1 MLVASVAIADRQ
13 AHAQQPGAGGGII
26 NGGLVGGG
34 FGGGVAFG
42 GGRGDPMPGTG
53 ANPDGQESK
62 VGPKAPEFVDFEVEP
77 GISGILVWGT
87 VIDSDGPVSGILI
100 EFTGLLAG
108 HTAVTDE
115 SGDFYFLADDLT
127 DNYGWIGATALD
139 ADGMESEE
147 VGRHL

>member
-1 MLVASVAIADRQ
+1 LSPNTMSIRVYVDNANIYGPIGNEFPLNDVSISLSFPTGQLAMANGDASTKSIAVVPAR
-13 AHAQQPGAGGGII
+13 
-26 NGGLVGGG
+26 N
-34 FGGGVAFG
+34 
-42 GGRGDPMPGTG
+42 M
-53 ANPDGQESK
+53 S
-62 VGPKAPEFVDFEVEP
+62 FVDFEVEP

-87 VIDSDGPVSGILI
+87 VVDSDGPVSGILI